1 MFQNIENVTYAEEA
15 YFQNYKLFQKYLYY
29 IFASSLMSSRKI
41 LSSSFWNPPIFSH
54 FLVSSDTINLH
65 QKFKIKAGQ
74 SVNCPVHSLSAF

>member
-41 LSSSFWNPPIFSH
+41 LSFWNPNPPNF
-54 FLVSSDTINLH
+54 
-65 QKFKIKAGQ
+65 
-74 SVNCPVHSLSAF
+74 